1 MSNYSSAAQLGLT
14 NEETAAWDAE
24 VQAGGARIPRAND
37 AAPGQWTVV
46 ARAAPPAPP
55 PPIGGDGGDGDD
67 EEAAPTFKTFKRER
81 IAQFDDDLYDP
92 GAIQIKRRRNG
103 EPAVKRE
110 SETPALP
117 PEPEPIVEPEPVPA
131 GPRIAL
137 PTMHFGTRYAGP
149 AATPSD
155 PSLDEAKVELAGAA
169 DTALAPQ
176 GPPVVPAASSVAREP
191 AQEPVAAPAVPSA
204 PSLFKKRKGGNAA
217 PRRPAV

>member
-1 MSNYSSAAQLGLT
+1 MSNYSTAAQLGLT

-55 PPIGGDGGDGDD
+55 TPAGDGGGGGDGDE
-67 EEAAPTFKTFKRER
+67 EEAVPTSKSFKRER

-103 EPAVKRE
+103 EPVVKRE
-110 SETPALP
+110 SETPALL
-117 PEPEPIVEPEPVPA
+117 PEPEPTIEPEPAPA
-131 GPRIAL
+131 GPRVAL

-149 AATPSD
+149 TAASAEP
-155 PSLDEAKVELAGAA
+155 LAGDAA
-169 DTALAPQ
+169 AVEPASEVDAPVASSAGLTAPEPEDAPA
-176 GPPVVPAASSVAREP
+176 PVVAA
-191 AQEPVAAPAVPSA
+191 PSA
-204 PSLFKKRKGGNAA
+204 PSLFKKRKGANAA
-217 PRRPAV
+217 PRRPAA